1 MGLRNIIVTMK
12 VVPKI
17 EELEFD
23 PETKTIKRGAAGNEI
38 NPADKNA
45 LELAIFRI
53 KDRYGGRVIVV
64 SMGPPFW
71 EPYLKLAI
79 AMGADDAILVSDRAL
94 AGSDTLPTTLTLS
107 KAIEKIGDYD
117 IILCGEESSDG
128 GTGQVPSGIAEWLG
142 IPHVTFISDVMDV
155 SDDKKAKV
163 KRTIKGGHEVVE
175 VTLPFL
181 AAVELGCNTP
191 RFPDFRRK
199 RWAERE
205 FQLTVWSAADLGLSP
220 DEVGLKG
227 SATTVVDLEE
237 VKPPTRLKKKYTGSA
252 EELADKLAALLKS
265 IM

>member
-45 LELAIFRI
+45 LELALRV
-53 KDRYGGRVIVV
+53 KERHGGKVIVV

-107 KAIEKIGDYD
+107 RAISRVGDYD

-128 GTGQVPSGIAEWLG
+128 GTGQVPSGVAEWLG
-142 IPHVTFISDVMDV
+142 IPHVTFINDFMGITEDG
-155 SDDKKAKV
+155 KARV
-163 KRTIKGGHEVVE
+163 KRTIKGGHEIVE
-175 VTLPFL
+175 VDLPFL
-181 AAVELGCNTP
+181 GAVEFGSNTP

-199 RWAERE
+199 RWAEKE
-205 FQLTVWSAADLGLSP
+205 FKLTVWSASDLGLSP
-220 DEVGLKG
+220 EEIGLRG

-237 VKPPTRLKKKYTGSA
+237 VRPPTRMKKKFIGPP
-252 EELADKLAALLKS
+252 EELALKLVEILKDLT
-265 IM
+265 